1 MERIIKNPKEEKM
14 PVVVGGDARSA
25 EEGKP
30 RSSGS
35 AWESLAVT
43 GLIRSEIEKWR
54 GKVAL
59 ENEARERELE
69 DRIENAYREGYEKG
83 LQDGVRQERDE
94 RMKSIDALMKE
105 AKNKSRNAIRNLE
118 VKIVE
123 LAVAIAE
130 KLVRKSIKADPR
142 VVEEIVSETM
152 SHVIGSERV
161 VLKVSA
167 DDFKVVNEK
176 YNRWLGMAGSASEF
190 RIEIDKRLRTGD
202 FIVETEGGVIDGV
215 VDDRIDV
222 LVEELLKVS
231 E

>member
-1 MERIIKNPKEEKM
+1 MSKIIKNAREENK
-14 PVVVGGDARSA
+14 PVVVGGDPRIPGS
-25 EEGKP
+25 ETS
-30 RSSGS
+30 RSSGA
-35 AWESLAVT
+35 AWGSLAVT
-43 GLIRSEIEKWR
+43 GFIRFEIEKWR
-54 GKVAL
+54 GKIAL

-69 DRIENAYREGYEKG
+69 EQIEKAYREGYGKG
-83 LQDGVRQERDE
+83 LQDGVQRERDE

-105 AKNKSRNAIRNLE
+105 AKNKSKNAIRNLE
-118 VKIVE
+118 VKVVE

-130 KLVRKSIKADPR
+130 KLMRKSIKADPR

-167 DDFKVVNEK
+167 DDFKVINEK

-190 RIEIDKRLRTGD
+190 KIEIDKRLRAGD
-202 FIVETEGGVIDGV
+202 FIVETEGGVIDSV